1 MQRSNLFTIIA
12 VSMISAIGGLV
23 FNTMPLILSAAE
35 VAFGMSP
42 AQLGQLSFMA
52 GIGYLL
58 GTLTAPLWVD
68 RINWRL
74 AALAIVTATALTF
87 LSLSQISGKALL
99 IGFIGYG
106 FFCALA
112 IGLAMRILADM
123 PDPERA
129 YGTRLSVELVSI
141 GMFLTVLPV
150 MFIAKAGFGGAMF
163 GMALMTAVLGLGVI
177 LCPIKSHISIAI
189 MPKAFPTWSEASFS
203 WKILII
209 FTVYLLANVGLYFFL
224 AVIAQK
230 FNPSSGQ
237 FSLMFGVLKWLGGG
251 AGAIGAIIG
260 ARAGLRLPHYAA
272 MTILIAGVAGLFLAQ
287 NFTQFMIASW
297 VWEFGFTLGCLYQTA
312 AIVRSDGSNKLVML
326 VPMGFGVSTMLGGQI
341 AGQMLESGSANGL
354 YIWVIISSILPSLFV
369 LSSRKG
375 ALISAVNP

>member
-1 MQRSNLFTIIA
+1 MVQKSNLIAIIA
-12 VSMISAIGGLV
+12 ISMVSAIGGLV
-23 FNTMPLILSAAE
+23 FNTMPLVLSAAE
-35 VAFGMSP
+35 TAFGMSP
-42 AQLGQLSFMA
+42 AQLGRLSFMA

-58 GTLTAPLWVD
+58 GTLTAPLWVE
-68 RINWRL
+68 RVNWRMT
-74 AALAIVTATALTF
+74 ALAIVAATGFTF
-87 LSLSQISGKALL
+87 LCLSQLSGHALF

-141 GMFLTVLPV
+141 GIFLSVLPV
-150 MFIAKAGFGGAMF
+150 VFIAKAGFGGAMF
-163 GMALMTAVLGLGVI
+163 GLAIMAGILGIGAVL
-177 LCPIKSHISIAI
+177 CPVRSHGPIAARQ
-189 MPKAFPTWSEASFS
+189 AFPAWSQAGFS
-203 WKILII
+203 WQMLII
-209 FTVYLLANVGLYFFL
+209 FTLYLLANVGLYFFL

-230 FNPSSGQ
+230 FNPSQGQ

-312 AIVRSDGSNKLVML
+312 AIVRSDRSSKLVML
-326 VPMGFGVSTMLGGQI
+326 VPMGFGISTMLGGQI

-354 YIWVIISSILPSLFV
+354 YIWVIISSILPSLFI
-369 LSSRKG
+369 LFSRKG
-375 ALISAVNP
+375 ALMPVVNH